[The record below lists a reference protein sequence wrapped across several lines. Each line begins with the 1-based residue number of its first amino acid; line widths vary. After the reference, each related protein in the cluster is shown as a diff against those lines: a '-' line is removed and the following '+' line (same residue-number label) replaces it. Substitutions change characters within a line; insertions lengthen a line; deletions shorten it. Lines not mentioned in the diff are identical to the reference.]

1 MTVDILGEKT
11 ECSIVRSK
19 RRTAA
24 IEVKNGG
31 IILRL
36 PYFVPRSAGLAFV
49 SSRQQWI
56 ARRLSEQRKAA
67 ALFPEPDEQLE
78 KELREKAKLIIKEKV
93 ERYSSIMGVRCT
105 GIKITGAKTRFGSC
119 SAKNSL
125 CFSWR
130 LMLRPPEAVDCVV
143 VHELAHIA
151 HKNHGRAFYALM
163 ASVLPDYKER
173 QKLL

>member
-1 MTVDILGEKT
+1 M
-11 ECSIVRSK
+11 RSK
-19 RRTAA
+19 RRSMAVEITREAKV
-24 IEVKNGG
+24 IV
-31 IILRL
+31 R
-36 PYFVPRSAGLAFV
+36 VPRGCPD
-49 SSRQQWI
+49 
-56 ARRLSEQRKAA
+56 AA
-67 ALFPEPDEQLE
+67 AEAFAESQRTWIEKHLELQKKRLERYPEPDE
-78 KELREKAKLIIKEKV
+78 KEKTRLIAEAKRV
-93 ERYSSIMGVRCT
+93 IPERISYYAEIMGLEPA